1 MLSRHFGKV
10 SVWKKWGT
18 KIVRGHDWSV
28 ATLSSSK
35 FRDFLIIST
44 TNMSVSPNKKEFL
57 CYIAGGLSTLMNC
70 SMLSD
75 EIYTNQEDDIEVYI
89 KDNFLEGSTF
99 YEDSFCGVMESIDDQ
114 TLKELLKYF
123 DDRDMNISQ
132 AYIESCLV
140 PSDLPDEL
148 QKFAESIDY
157 KEIYT
162 FEDFLE
168 L

>member
-1 MLSRHFGKV
+1 
-10 SVWKKWGT
+10 
-18 KIVRGHDWSV
+18 
-28 ATLSSSK
+28 
-35 FRDFLIIST
+35 
-44 TNMSVSPNKKEFL
+44 MSISPNKKDFL

-75 EIYTNQEDDIEVYI
+75 EIYTSQDDDIEMYT
-89 KDNFLEGSTF
+89 KDNILSGS
-99 YEDSFCGVMESIDDQ
+99 SFCEIRFCEAIDTIDDQ
-114 TLKELLKYF
+114 TLKELLMYF

-140 PSDLPDEL
+140 PNDLPEEL
-148 QKFAESIDY
+148 QKFAEAIDY
-157 KEIYT
+157 KEICT